1 MFENNGIVYAS
12 APASGM
18 KVVSARVTNDL
29 SMLVVFT
36 TGETRLL
43 DATVLLKYPAFA
55 KLADPAVFAGFSID
69 HGVLCWLSG
78 EIDIAP
84 ERLYELS
91 YSYDSVA

>member
-12 APASGM
+12 APTSGM
-18 KVVSARVTNDL
+18 KVASARVTNDL

-55 KLADPAVFAGFSID
+55 KLANPTVFAEFSID
-69 HGVLCWLSG
+69 HGVLCWLGG